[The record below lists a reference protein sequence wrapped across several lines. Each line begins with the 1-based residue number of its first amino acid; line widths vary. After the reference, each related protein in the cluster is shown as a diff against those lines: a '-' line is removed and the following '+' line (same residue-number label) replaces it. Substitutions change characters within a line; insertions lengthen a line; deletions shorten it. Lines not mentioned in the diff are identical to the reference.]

1 MWSGQSSLSTP
12 VPTPT
17 AASFTSR
24 QPELDD
30 SMRCALLGWLSEVAA
45 EYKMQTPTY
54 FLCVRLLDTV
64 LQQQPIR
71 QSKFQLLG
79 CACLMIAGK
88 LEEMEV
94 LFTPPPTTH
103 YSLRHKICFIT
114 FSLTANFSMSFNFNR
129 HFD

>member
-12 VPTPT
+12 VPAPTP
-17 AASFTSR
+17 ASFTSR

-64 LQQQPIR
+64 LQQQAIR

-94 LFTPPPTTH
+94 LYARSSY
-103 YSLRHKICFIT
+103 YSLSPQNICLIIYFPLLLI
-114 FSLTANFSMSFNFNR
+114 SQL
-129 HFD
+129 

>member
-1 MWSGQSSLSTP
+1 MWNGQSSLSTP
-12 VPTPT
+12 APTPT
-17 AASFTSR
+17 VAPFTSR

-30 SMRCALLGWLSEVAA
+30 SMRCALLGWLSEVAT

-79 CACLMIAGK
+79 CACLLIAGK

-94 LFTPPPTTH
+94 RDFNYLF
-103 YSLRHKICFIT
+103 
-114 FSLTANFSMSFNFNR
+114 FSFYCY
-129 HFD
+129 